1 MSLTSLKN
9 SCCACCACCAVTLEL
24 KTRTSQ
30 LSIDIVDAGI
40 IFLLAAD
47 GIAGANSHAA
57 QWPSRQT
64 PSKTPLICLRID
76 FHPLG
81 G

>member
-9 SCCACCACCAVTLEL
+9 SCCACYAVTLEL

-30 LSIDIVDAGI
+30 LSKDIVDAGI
-40 IFLLAAD
+40 ILLAAD

-57 QWPSRQT
+57 
-64 PSKTPLICLRID
+64 
-76 FHPLG
+76 
-81 G
+81 